1 MTLPPDT
8 PASEPAEAAV
18 VRRRLP
24 SPVWLIPIVAAIVAA
39 FLTWHV
45 LSQRGPTITISWR
58 TADGLKA
65 GQTKVEHKAVELG
78 TVKSVTLSDDM
89 SHIVA
94 TVEMQRQAARFLTD
108 NARFWV
114 VRPRFSVGNVSG
126 IETLLSG
133 AYIEL
138 DPGSPE
144 APGRHDFVGLE
155 DPPAVRSDEPGRT
168 FLLTT
173 DRLGSLSSGSPVFYR
188 DIDVGEV
195 LGYEFDHAGRSMTL
209 QVFVRAPYDSF
220 VHRTTHFW
228 NASGVSVGFGADGL
242 RLNLESLRAVL
253 AGGVAFDTD
262 SETLTSPLAETD
274 ATFALYPNEEI
285 ASAAGYRQQI
295 AAVTYIEGSARG
307 LSVGAPV
314 ELYGIRVGQVSD
326 VRLQYLSATIGFRVA
341 VHMQI
346 QPERLWLLGPDTTT
360 EEAASKMVARGLR
373 AQLRSGSLLTGQMV
387 VALDFFPDAP
397 PAQLT
402 REGDEVVV
410 PSAPGAAESLTAG
423 AGNIIRRLNALPLEQ
438 IAANLNATLAGTN
451 AIANGAEMHRALTA
465 LADSLAETRTLVRK
479 LDAGVSP
486 ALARVPEISK
496 QLQQTLE
503 QANRLVA
510 SANGSYGQDSRF
522 SRDLERLMGQVSD
535 AARSMRLLADFLDQH
550 PEALVR
556 GRSGKGGD

>member
-1 MTLPPDT
+1 MTLPPDS
-8 PASEPAEAAV
+8 PAPSPAEAV
-18 VRRRLP
+18 VVHHRLP
-24 SPVWLIPIVAAIVAA
+24 SPVWLIPIIAAVVAA

-58 TADGLKA
+58 TGDGLKA

-89 SHIVA
+89 THVVA
-94 TVEMQRQAARFLTD
+94 TVEMQRQADRFLTD
-108 NARFWV
+108 DARFWV
-114 VRPRFSVGNVSG
+114 VRPRLSAGNVSG

-138 DPGSPE
+138 DPGSPT
-144 APGRHDFVGLE
+144 APGRRDFVGLE

-168 FLLTT
+168 FRLTA

-195 LGYEFDHAGRSMTL
+195 LGYEFDHAGRRMTL
-209 QVFVRAPYDSF
+209 QVFVRAPYDGF

-228 NASGVSVGFGADGL
+228 NASGVSVGFGPDGL
-242 RLNLESLRAVL
+242 RLDIESLRAVL
-253 AGGVAFDTD
+253 AGGIAFDTD
-262 SETLTSPLAETD
+262 SDTLTSPVAETG
-274 ATFALYPNEEI
+274 ATFPLYATEDVA
-285 ASAAGYRQQI
+285 ASAGYRQQI

-314 ELYGIRVGQVSD
+314 ELYGIRVGQVRD
-326 VRLQYLSATIGFRVA
+326 VKLEYLSASVGFRVA

-346 QPERLWLLGPDTTT
+346 QPERLWLLGPDATID
-360 EEAASKMVARGLR
+360 EVADRLVARGLR
-373 AQLRSGSLLTGQMV
+373 TQLRSSSLLTGQMV

-397 PAQLT
+397 SAHLA
-402 REGDEVVV
+402 REGDEMVV
-410 PSAPGAAESLTAG
+410 PSVPGEAESLTAG
-423 AGNIIRRLNALPLEQ
+423 AGNIVRRLNALPLEQ

-451 AIANGAEMHRALTA
+451 AIANGAEMHRALSA

-486 ALARVPEISK
+486 ALARVPEISR